1 MDAMSRT
8 AHFPGGIGPLPLAEL
23 AGLTGLEQLQRI
35 VDGRFPA
42 PPMAAHLD
50 FWLVAVAEG
59 MARFEG
65 QPRADF
71 CNPLGT
77 IHGGWAATLLD
88 SALACA
94 VHTTLAAGEAYTTL
108 EIKVNMVRPIFDTS
122 GPLSAEGTVV
132 HRGKRTATSEARLED
147 AAGRVFAHGS
157 TTCLI
162 IPVG

>member
-1 MDAMSRT
+1 MTSRYPAPFAT
-8 AHFPGGIGPLPLAEL
+8 GGVGVLPLAEL
-23 AGLTGLEQLQRI
+23 PALTGLEQLQRI

-50 FWLVAVAEG
+50 FRLVEVAEG
-59 MARFEG
+59 RARFEG
-65 QPRADF
+65 TPRADF
-71 CNPLGT
+71 YNPLGT

-122 GPLSAEGTVV
+122 GPLTAEGTVV
-132 HRGKRTATSEARLED
+132 HRGQRTATSEARLVD
-147 AAGRVFAHGS
+147 ASGRIHAHGS

-162 IPVG
+162 VPIG